1 MTDTFCIDDQMV
13 GFALF
18 PVVDNIVNQLLLV
31 IVVLFRKKDILRA
44 GTDAAPQCDIT
55 GISTQYPLPYRL
67 PASRY

>member
-13 GFALF
+13 VFLPLF

-44 GTDAAPQCDIT
+44 GADAAPQCDIT
-55 GISTQYPLPYRL
+55 GISAHYFDNT
-67 PASRY
+67 AAFM